1 MVVVDNDSH
10 DDSLAVMAP
19 FEQRGVRV
27 VPNATN
33 RGFAG
38 GANDGIAVCDTPFVL
53 VSNFDVRPARD
64 FVAKALAAFGDDPRV
79 GAIQGKLIRFTQA
92 PGGGDVIDTTGHVA
106 FVTRLFRNRGEG
118 EVDRGQWD
126 TPGEVFGVSGALALY
141 RREMLDDVALT
152 VGRSRPQPFD
162 EDLFAFF
169 EDVDLDWRCQLRGW
183 KALYEPAAV
192 ARHERGGAGVRR
204 TAKVER
210 LNFVNRWFVIA
221 HSDDLGSLARAM
233 PAFGT
238 ASLLKSVEL
247 LVTVPSAFFGAMKD
261 LPRLRSALRTR
272 REVLGRATVDP
283 ASVVEEWF
291 EPFDW
296 SGWIRTWWR
305 RVRGVPVGTE

>member
-1 MVVVDNDSH
+1 MDNDSR
-10 DDSLAVMAP
+10 DGSRAILESYAD
-19 FEQRGVRV
+19 RGVRTV
-27 VPNATN
+27 WNDTN

-38 GANDGIAVCDTPFVL
+38 GANAGIDACQTPYVL

-64 FVAKALAAFGDDPRV
+64 YVARALEAFEADDRI
-79 GAIQGKLIRFTQA
+79 GAVQGKLVRFAQA

-126 TPGEVFGVSGALALY
+126 QPGEVFGVSGALALY
-141 RREMLDDVALT
+141 KREMLDDVALR
-152 VGRSRPQPFD
+152 VGRERPQPFD

-183 KALYEPAAV
+183 KVWYQPTAV

-210 LNFVNRWFVIA
+210 LNFVNRWFVIT
-221 HSDDLGSLARAM
+221 HSDDGRALLRAL
-233 PAFGT
+233 PAFGV
-238 ASLLKSVEL
+238 ASSLKAVEL
-247 LVTVPSAFFGAMKD
+247 LVTVPSAFFGAMWD
-261 LPRLRSALRTR
+261 LRRLPLAWRARG
-272 REVLGRATVDP
+272 EVLSRATVAP
-283 ASVVEEWF
+283 GEVVERWF
-291 EPFDW
+291 QPFDW
-296 SGWIRTWWR
+296 AGWIRTWWR